1 MREPLIWLEKADP
14 CDTIDKVRKGDPARD
29 DLGAV
34 LLQWR
39 EHLGMISAYS
49 VQQVIER
56 AVNVPTFYT
65 ALMNVAA
72 SKTSGS
78 VSNDR
83 LGRWLKRV
91 QGKIVNGLKLL
102 QDGSMHGYPLWKLK
116 Q

>member
-1 MREPLIWLEKADP
+1 MSRRREGKADP